1 MSIFIWGAAA
11 LLAAPAAPAAVV
23 SSPLTLDQTL
33 AAARP
38 GPAELAVQTELARAR
53 HLAAATAGRLAD
65 GWSLAFSGGP
75 RRAEDDSGTDL
86 AAEVEVPLL
95 AGGDARAELLRHFAR
110 VENLLPRAARA
121 ETREALAATY
131 AEAWAAQEL
140 ESLRAEALGAADAW
154 LAEARGRVEAG
165 AEAPFEADLVAIER
179 QRAATALRAARAAR
193 LVAWGALA
201 ATAALPEEPVPLVAP
216 PVSAPPDARSAQSQL
231 ASALALHAIDARAAL
246 AHSALDLQR
255 TRDESRWSLRSTLA
269 REGEEEIAHVGVA
282 YRIPRANE
290 RELAQRAAEAE
301 RNAVTRDAELA
312 RAGLFSRLESALVE
326 AGGEPADLAVEAIAR
341 TRGALT
347 ARLLEGK
354 SRPSEVLPLRLQLL
368 AAEEDAIERRATLA
382 RATATLERLLTEVQ
396 P

>member
-1 MSIFIWGAAA
+1 MSILIWGAAA

-23 SSPLTLDQTL
+23 GSPLTLDRAL

-38 GPAELAVQTELARAR
+38 GPAELAAQAELARAR
-53 HLAAATAGRLAD
+53 HLAAVSSGGLAD
-65 GWSLAFSGGP
+65 GWSLAISGGP
-75 RRAEDDSGTDL
+75 RRADDVSRTDL

-95 AGGDARAELLRHFAR
+95 AGGGARAELLLHLAR
-110 VENLLPRAARA
+110 VEELLPRAARA
-121 ETREALAATY
+121 ETREALAMSY
-131 AEAWAAQEL
+131 AEAWAAQEI
-140 ESLRAEALGAADAW
+140 ESLRAEALAASDAW
-154 LAEARGRVEAG
+154 LAQARSRVEAG

-201 ATAALPEEPVPLVAP
+201 AAAALPEKPVPLMAP
-216 PVSAPPDARSAQSQL
+216 PVSASPDAGSARRQL
-231 ASALALHAIDARAAL
+231 ASALALHAIDTRAAL
-246 AHSALDLQR
+246 ARSALDLQR

-301 RNAVTRDAELA
+301 RDAVTRDAELA

-326 AGGEPADLAVEAIAR
+326 AGGEPADLAVEAIIR
-341 TRGALT
+341 TRHALT

-368 AAEEDAIERRATLA
+368 AAEEAAIERHVALA
-382 RATATLERLLTEVQ
+382 RAAATLERLLTEVQ

>member
-1 MSIFIWGAAA
+1 MSLLVWSAAL

-23 SSPLTLDQTL
+23 GSPLALEQAL

-38 GPAELAVQTELARAR
+38 GPAELAAQAELARTR

-86 AAEVEVPLL
+86 AAEIEVPLL
-95 AGGDARAELLRHFAR
+95 AGGDARAELLRHLAR
-110 VENLLPRAARA
+110 VEELLPRAAQA
-121 ETREALAATY
+121 ETREALAASY
-131 AEAWAAQEL
+131 AEAWAAQEI
-140 ESLRAEALGAADAW
+140 ETLRAEALGAADAW
-154 LAEARGRVEAG
+154 LAQARSRVDAG
-165 AEAPFEADLVAIER
+165 AEAPFEADLVVLER

-201 ATAALPEEPVPLVAP
+201 AAATLPEEPVPLAAP
-216 PVSAPPDARSAQSQL
+216 PVSAPPDAGSARRQL
-231 ASALALHAIDARAAL
+231 PSALALHAVDARAAL
-246 AHSALDLQR
+246 ARSALDLQR
-255 TRDESRWSLRSTLA
+255 TRDESRWSLRSTLG
-269 REGEEEIAHVGVA
+269 REGEEEVAHVGVA
-282 YRIPRANE
+282 YRMPRANE
-290 RELAQRAAEAE
+290 RELAQRAVEAE
-301 RNAVTRDAELA
+301 RDAVTRDAELA

-326 AGGEPADLAVEAIAR
+326 AGGEPADLAVDSITR

-368 AAEEDAIERRATLA
+368 AAEEAAIERRATLA